1 MKIVRKKICDLIPAD
16 YNPRKDLKPG
26 DPEYEKLKK
35 SILEFDYV
43 DPVIWNERTGHVVG
57 GHQRLKVLRELGRK
71 QIEVSVVDLSEQKE
85 KALNL
90 ALNKVQGEWDLPSL
104 EDLLAE
110 IKTFDFN
117 DIEITGF
124 GPDEIERILRGSAAR
139 KEGLTNP
146 DDVPEPPEE
155 PITKRGDIWIL
166 GNHRLMCGDSRNPED
181 VAKLMAG
188 KKAALF
194 STDPPYLVDYTGDGR
209 PIAGKDWTDTFKEIE
224 IKDPENFF
232 RDVFKAAIPILE
244 DNAAWFVWR
253 GFRRVALLQSIW
265 DELGI
270 LYHQDIVWM
279 KPVSLLSFCYYPW
292 QHESCMMGWKKG
304 FKPRHDGVRT
314 DGISSVWQLDWEG
327 KARVVGNEHPTQK
340 PVELFA
346 IPMRKHTLAGDICY
360 EPFCGSGSQIIA
372 GEQWGR
378 IVYAME
384 ISPVFVDVAVKRWE
398 AFSGKV
404 AVQKDCGL
412 ALAEASR
419 Q

>member
-1 MKIVRKKICDLIPAD
+1 MKKIDALIPAA

-43 DPVIWNERTGHVVG
+43 DPVIWNERTGRVVG
-57 GHQRLKVLRELGRK
+57 GHQRLKVLRELGREE
-71 QIEVSVVDLSEQKE
+71 IDVSVVDLSEAKE

-90 ALNKVQGEWDLPSL
+90 ALNKVQGAWDMPSL
-104 EDLLAE
+104 ERLLAE
-110 IKTFDFN
+110 VKTFEFD
-117 DIEITGF
+117 DVEITGF
-124 GPDEIERILRGSAAR
+124 GVDEIERILAGSAAR
-139 KEGLTNP
+139 KIGFTEP

-166 GNHRLMCGDSRNPED
+166 GNHRLMCGDSRNPDD

-188 KKAALF
+188 KKASLF

-209 PIAGKDWTDTFKEIE
+209 PIAGKDWTDKFKEIE
-224 IKDPENFF
+224 IKDPEDFF
-232 RDVFKAAIPILE
+232 RDVFSAAIPVLE

-253 GFRRVALLQSIW
+253 GFRKVGLLHRIW

-270 LYHQDIVWM
+270 LYHQDIVWV
-279 KPVSLLSFCYYPW
+279 KPVSLISYCYYPW

-346 IPMRKHTLAGDICY
+346 IPMRKHTLPGDICY

-372 GEQWGR
+372 GEQYGR
-378 IVYAME
+378 VVYAME
-384 ISPVFVDVAVKRWE
+384 ISPVFVDVSIRRWQE
-398 AFSGKV
+398 FTGQVSV
-404 AVQKDCGL
+404 RI
-412 ALAEASR
+412 SMR
-419 Q
+419 